1 MYRNQHIMNQ
11 KGFNK
16 VASEF
21 DSLAV
26 SNRSSAEFG
35 GLDEETS
42 DLLSA
47 AIDKTAN
54 FATDEA
60 LEKEAGFAN
69 GLQMFTN
76 VRRMIA
82 DKLGVSEGVAHDLS
96 SNVIT
101 RSERIAEEYGG
112 DQVQIMDGIVREM
125 QGQVVENP
133 DILGGAMDIHPI
145 GHNNKTLQDKI
156 KQRLVA
162 EMGMNQRD
170 AEVYKT
176 LILKQSQDMVTMLR
190 PNKRDDIAMAIV
202 DVVVE
207 GRDVTAI
214 YDLKDNPVLMQAI
227 KSQLGV

>member
-1 MYRNQHIMNQ
+1 MYRNQILMKQ

-16 VASEF
+16 VASEY

-26 SNRSSAEFG
+26 SNRSSGEFG
-35 GLDEETS
+35 ALDEETS
-42 DLLSA
+42 NLLSA
-47 AIDKTAN
+47 AIDKTAS
-54 FATDEA
+54 FEADETI
-60 LEKEAGFAN
+60 EKQAAFSN

-101 RSERIAEEYGG
+101 RSERIAQEYGG
-112 DQVQIMDGIVREM
+112 DQVQIADGIVREM
-125 QGQVVENP
+125 QGQVIENP
-133 DILGGAMDIHPI
+133 DLLGGAMDIHPI
-145 GHNNKTLQDKI
+145 GHHNKTLQDKI

-162 EMGMNQRD
+162 EMGMSQQE
-170 AEVYKT
+170 AEIYKA

-190 PNKRDDIAMAIV
+190 PKKRDDIAMAIV
-202 DVVVE
+202 SVVAE

-214 YDLKDNPVLMQAI
+214 YDLKDNPILMQAI
-227 KSQLGV
+227 RSQLGV